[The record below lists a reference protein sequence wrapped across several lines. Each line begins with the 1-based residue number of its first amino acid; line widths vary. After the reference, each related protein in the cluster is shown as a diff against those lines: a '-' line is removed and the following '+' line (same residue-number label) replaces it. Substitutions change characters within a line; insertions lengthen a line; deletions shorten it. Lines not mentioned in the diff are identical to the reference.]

1 MDEAEMNQIKVMNS
15 ILSRELAESKDKIK
29 KLEKEKQVII
39 VEYEKIIKEK
49 EKENVAIKSS
59 SNMNIEPPKKLIICT
74 PEIDKLKIQN
84 EGFKAEV
91 REIKIEHAKILDENE
106 KLKEKIVKLK
116 LCQSSDEEELKDSKI
131 LNRQIHHENEVLK
144 AEQTKIKDEN
154 RKLLQEIAKL
164 KVWQLANDQK
174 YPKNK
179 KPNQL
184 TKTSKI
190 VKDTLNPADEVKKE
204 INKTGKNPYKCDG
217 CEEKFFQLSNLNDH
231 YNTNHNKMR
240 GMLVDQNDVQEA
252 TVSSSKEN
260 NVTDILEEPHN
271 AIKKIKSVGDSKML
285 SKNCALCGY
294 KHKGKN
300 IHQASAYHLYCK
312 HFKERF
318 IEEFGQKLI
327 QSSPKC
333 PDDNCDYPY
342 KKYRNGK
349 KNELCFHYFR
359 KHGIMK
365 KYFEEAMLKIDH
377 NNGQKSSNSVL
388 LLKKSNKTLPIKTF
402 LMNEKSSS
410 KKSMIK
416 VQPQQ
421 QSNLGIS
428 SKIFKTYSNTNKK
441 INSNHVDVSGDQPD
455 EIKVNAMVPFQVG
468 GSSPYNTGINLLN
481 IRNESQS
488 LIMEVSSNDHIG
500 KKEHKIG
507 MGNKCINF
515 GYQKYTFGPIYV
527 DTEEECKLVMEL
539 VKFKISQRDYKDKN
553 GGRKT
558 NGVYASTEAIKA
570 QSVLSQDIVRYLDQ
584 AFTRKGI
591 RERNIG
597 RKKRN
602 YPKRSEIIKIDPKPM
617 RNKIQN

>member
-49 EKENVAIKSS
+49 EKENVTIKSS
-59 SNMNIEPPKKLIICT
+59 SNLNIVPPKKLIICT
-74 PEIDKLKIQN
+74 PEIDELKIQN

-131 LNRQIHHENEVLK
+131 LNQQIHHENEVLK

-271 AIKKIKSVGDSKML
+271 AIKTSLKIIF
-285 SKNCALCGY
+285 
-294 KHKGKN
+294 KN
-300 IHQASAYHLYCK
+300 ISASLY
-312 HFKERF
+312 
-318 IEEFGQKLI
+318 
-327 QSSPKC
+327 
-333 PDDNCDYPY
+333 
-342 KKYRNGK
+342 
-349 KNELCFHYFR
+349 
-359 KHGIMK
+359 
-365 KYFEEAMLKIDH
+365 
-377 NNGQKSSNSVL
+377 
-388 LLKKSNKTLPIKTF
+388 
-402 LMNEKSSS
+402 
-410 KKSMIK
+410 
-416 VQPQQ
+416 
-421 QSNLGIS
+421 
-428 SKIFKTYSNTNKK
+428 
-441 INSNHVDVSGDQPD
+441 
-455 EIKVNAMVPFQVG
+455 
-468 GSSPYNTGINLLN
+468 
-481 IRNESQS
+481 S
-488 LIMEVSSNDHIG
+488 L
-500 KKEHKIG
+500 
-507 MGNKCINF
+507 
-515 GYQKYTFGPIYV
+515 
-527 DTEEECKLVMEL
+527 
-539 VKFKISQRDYKDKN
+539 
-553 GGRKT
+553 
-558 NGVYASTEAIKA
+558 
-570 QSVLSQDIVRYLDQ
+570 
-584 AFTRKGI
+584 
-591 RERNIG
+591 
-597 RKKRN
+597 
-602 YPKRSEIIKIDPKPM
+602 
-617 RNKIQN
+617 